1 MTNANLAACRRVEAR
16 LAGLVDGA
24 LAPLD
29 AARDRGHLEACAPC
43 RRALAHHEHLLV
55 SIRAAARAG
64 TEHDVVQ
71 QDVEFVAVAVRARLG
86 ELAPTPEYA
95 PTRPRSPRRWAV
107 GLAAAAAAVLLLAL
121 LESRADFS
129 LAAHPGQR
137 VLAQARTQLPSWSSV
152 VRGLGSLSRGLS
164 GGT

>member
-1 MTNANLAACRRVEAR
+1 MTNQNLAPCARVQAR
-16 LAGLVDGA
+16 LAELVDGA

-29 AARDRGHLEACAPC
+29 AARDRGHLEACASC
-43 RRALAHHEHLLV
+43 RRALARHEHLLV

-64 TEHDVVQ
+64 TEHDVMQ
-71 QDVEFVAVAVRARLG
+71 QDVEFVAAAVRARLG
-86 ELAPTPEYA
+86 ELAPMPEYA
-95 PTRPRSPRRWAV
+95 STRPRSPRRWAL

-121 LESRADFS
+121 IESRPDFS

-137 VLAQARTQLPSWSSV
+137 VLDHAFAQLPSWSGV